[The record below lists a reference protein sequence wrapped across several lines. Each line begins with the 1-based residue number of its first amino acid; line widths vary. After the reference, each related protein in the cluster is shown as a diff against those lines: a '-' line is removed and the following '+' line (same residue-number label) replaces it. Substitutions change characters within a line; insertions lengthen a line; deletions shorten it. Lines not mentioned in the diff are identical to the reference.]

1 VVARRD
7 SAVGEQDPDGA
18 KKTTKA
24 AGAGRAKR
32 SAGAAGKAAGAAASE
47 MAATAKKAAAVK
59 RAASAKKAAAA
70 PSKKVAAASRKVA
83 APSGKASA
91 MSKKAAAPSRKAA
104 ATSKKVAAPKGAV
117 APKRAAKKSTPVK
130 VVAKK
135 TSVSSAPAKATAPK
149 QAAAPNK
156 RVAAASKK
164 AAAPNTATKK
174 SAPAKAVTKKTSVS
188 SVPAKATAKKTAALS
203 APVKATARTSTPTS
217 TSTPAKKSAPAKKAV
232 TAAVTPAKATPDKA
246 APAKATPAKTAP
258 TKITPAKPPRN
269 ESHTALVRRARR
281 INRELGEVYPYA
293 HPELDF
299 ENPFQLVVATVLS
312 AQTTDL
318 RVNQTTPALFGK
330 YPTPEDL
337 AAANP
342 EEVEEILRPTGFF
355 RAKTKSVIGLSKA
368 LRDDF
373 GGEVPGRLED
383 LVKLPGV
390 GRKTAFVVLG
400 NAFGRPGITVDTH
413 FQRLVRRWQWTDATE
428 PDKIEAAIGGL
439 FPKSEWTMLS
449 HHVIFHGRRIC
460 HARKP
465 ACGACPI
472 APLCPAYGEGET
484 DPEKAQKL
492 LKYEKGGF
500 PGQRLNPPQSY
511 LDAGGIPA
519 PPLGATIPSAS
530 ESSASES
537 SASAPG
543 ASAPG
548 APAPASAAPAP
559 RSPAREAG

>member
-1 VVARRD
+1 MTA
-7 SAVGEQDPDGA
+7 
-18 KKTTKA
+18 TK
-24 AGAGRAKR
+24 
-32 SAGAAGKAAGAAASE
+32 
-47 MAATAKKAAAVK
+47 
-59 RAASAKKAAAA
+59 
-70 PSKKVAAASRKVA
+70 
-83 APSGKASA
+83 
-91 MSKKAAAPSRKAA
+91 
-104 ATSKKVAAPKGAV
+104 
-117 APKRAAKKSTPVK
+117 
-130 VVAKK
+130 
-135 TSVSSAPAKATAPK
+135 
-149 QAAAPNK
+149 
-156 RVAAASKK
+156 AASKK
-164 AAAPNTATKK
+164 AVSKKGAPVEDVSGKAAPARSATGKRAASPAAAAKKSVSKKAAPAKAAAKKTAPVKAAAKRPAPASSDGTKTTATKTTAKK
-174 SAPAKAVTKKTSVS
+174 SAPAKA
-188 SVPAKATAKKTAALS
+188 AAKKTA
-203 APVKATARTSTPTS
+203 VKKTAV
-217 TSTPAKKSAPAKKAV
+217 KKTADKKAPPGQPSV
-232 TAAVTPAKATPDKA
+232 AE
-246 APAKATPAKTAP
+246 
-258 TKITPAKPPRN
+258 PPRD

-281 INRELGEVYPYA
+281 INRELAEVYPYA

-299 ENPFQLVVATVLS
+299 QNPFQLIVATVLS

-318 RVNQTTPALFGK
+318 RVNQTTPALFAK

-337 AAANP
+337 AEANA

-413 FQRLVRRWQWTDATE
+413 FQRLVRRWKWTEQTE
-428 PDKIEAAIGGL
+428 PDKIEAAVGAL

-484 DPEKAQKL
+484 DPEKARKL

-519 PPLGATIPSAS
+519 PPLGA
-530 ESSASES
+530 
-537 SASAPG
+537 G
-543 ASAPG
+543 
-548 APAPASAAPAP
+548 
-559 RSPAREAG
+559 

>member
-1 VVARRD
+1 MPAKKAADTDKGVADKTVVKKAAAKKGVAEKAAAEK
-7 SAVGEQDPDGA
+7 AVG
-18 KKTTKA
+18 TKA
-24 AGAGRAKR
+24 AGAKSVGAK
-32 SAGAAGKAAGAAASE
+32 S
-47 MAATAKKAAAVK
+47 
-59 RAASAKKAAAA
+59 
-70 PSKKVAAASRKVA
+70 
-83 APSGKASA
+83 
-91 MSKKAAAPSRKAA
+91 
-104 ATSKKVAAPKGAV
+104 
-117 APKRAAKKSTPVK
+117 
-130 VVAKK
+130 VAKK
-135 TSVSSAPAKATAPK
+135 TVGTK
-149 QAAAPNK
+149 
-156 RVAAASKK
+156 VAAKK
-164 AAAPNTATKK
+164 P
-174 SAPAKAVTKKTSVS
+174 
-188 SVPAKATAKKTAALS
+188 
-203 APVKATARTSTPTS
+203 
-217 TSTPAKKSAPAKKAV
+217 
-232 TAAVTPAKATPDKA
+232 
-246 APAKATPAKTAP
+246 
-258 TKITPAKPPRN
+258 

-281 INRELGEVYPYA
+281 INRELAEIYPYA

-318 RVNQTTPALFGK
+318 RVNQTTPGLFAK

-337 AAANP
+337 AAADP
-342 EEVEEILRPTGFF
+342 EQVEEILRPTGFF

-368 LRDDF
+368 LVEEF

-413 FQRLVRRWQWTDATE
+413 FQRLVRRWKWTDATE
-428 PDKIEAAIGGL
+428 PDKIEAAVGAL

-484 DPEKAQKL
+484 DPEKAKKL

-511 LDAGGIPA
+511 LDAGGRPA
-519 PPLGATIPSAS
+519 PPLGA
-530 ESSASES
+530 
-537 SASAPG
+537 G
-543 ASAPG
+543 
-548 APAPASAAPAP
+548 
-559 RSPAREAG
+559 